1 MSEKTI
7 SLSRLVEIVIG
18 LCRFRGG
25 PQDLPHSSGL
35 LVGMLVA
42 AVLLDYASGSLLG
55 FDDTLLARSL
65 LSISLLLALCWTA
78 LSIRGLGNR
87 YLQTMTALVS
97 CSMAFSLLILP
108 LAWLFGNP
116 QGAEVILTPAQI
128 MVAWLGLGVLIW
140 KIAVDA
146 HIVRQAIDAPFWL
159 GLMLAISWA
168 IADYALSRLIFF
180 NDAAM

>member
-1 MSEKTI
+1 MSERPI
-7 SLSRLVEIVIG
+7 SLSRLVETVTG

-25 PQDLPHSSGL
+25 PQDLPYSSGL
-35 LVGMLVA
+35 LIGLLLA
-42 AVLLDYASGSLLG
+42 AVALDYASGNLLG
-55 FDDTLLARSL
+55 FDETLLARSL

-78 LSIRGLGNR
+78 LSIRGMGNR
-87 YLQTMTALVS
+87 YVQTATALVS

-108 LAWLFGNP
+108 LAWFFGSP
-116 QGAEVILTPAQI
+116 EGAEAILTPAQV

-159 GLMLAISWA
+159 GLLIAVSWA
-168 IADYALSRLIFF
+168 VADFALSRAIFAS
-180 NDAAM
+180 AAT